1 MSGIGVHPRIMRRH
15 PEIRQQDIVAAM
27 KSMIRYKHRKT
38 GEWLAV
44 GIDENS
50 HLIEVVYEYDEEN
63 DYFFVFHGMTPPSR
77 KTLIELGL
85 ERKEQ

>member
-1 MSGIGVHPRIMRRH
+1 MSGIGIHPRIMRRH

-50 HLIEVVYEYDEEN
+50 RLIEVVYEYDEEN

-85 ERKEQ
+85 ERREQ

>member
-63 DYFFVFHGMTPPSR
+63 DYFFVFHDMTPPSR

-85 ERKEQ
+85 ERREQ